1 MRLLPTRVPLKLTT
15 KWKLLFLI
23 LTAAVVALTT
33 IFICSY
39 PPTNVHVARRSPSTN
54 FPPPTQNIPHRPKT
68 LLIYNNEQLCSSNTS
83 QANMY
88 NQHRHSWPTKPSA
101 SKTDPAISIV
111 IVVPSRRNNFMQR
124 RLIRQTY
131 GSVRQVNNVNILAV
145 VFVLGSD
152 DDPKDSPTD
161 PNALNVERLRFDD
174 IIVGDLVDTYRSLS
188 RKTIMTY
195 DWLTSY
201 CSEADLVLKTDD
213 DVMVDIFKLTAE
225 LGKWTPAEL
234 QSFKFWCGVHSPE
247 TIERNPESIYYVSPA
262 EYGREKFPKHC
273 AGVGYVATMHV
284 IRLIADEISKSF
296 LGPICTHEDVFMTG
310 IVPEKINS
318 DGHEPPIERVNKIR
332 EWIFYIDENNPNVD
346 GHYIW
351 IVSNEAFNKPVDF
364 DEFRQRSGTRVF
376 YLLQHDVDF
385 EWKFMRLWYLVVN
398 SFRHEEATIKSDI
411 E

>member
-1 MRLLPTRVPLKLTT
+1 MRLHCTRVPLKLTT
-15 KWKLLFLI
+15 KWKLLYLVS
-23 LTAAVVALTT
+23 TAAVVALYT
-33 IFICSY
+33 IFIYWS
-39 PPTNVHVARRSPSTN
+39 PPTNVHIACR
-54 FPPPTQNIPHRPKT
+54 FLPPTQNIPHRPKT

-83 QANMY
+83 YA
-88 NQHRHSWPTKPSA
+88 NQHRHRYPTKSSA
-101 SKTDPAISIV
+101 NETDPAISIV

-131 GSVRQVNNVNILAV
+131 GSIRQVNNVNILAV

-152 DDPKDSPTD
+152 DDPKDSRTD
-161 PNALNVERLRFDD
+161 LDELDAERVRLGD
-174 IIVGDLVDTYRSLS
+174 IIVVDLVDTYRNLS

-201 CSEADLVLKTDD
+201 CSEADLVVKTDD

-234 QSFKFWCGVHSPE
+234 QSFKFWCGVHSLE
-247 TIERNPESIYYVSPA
+247 TIERNPESIYYVSPE
-262 EYGREKFPKHC
+262 EYDNDKFPKHC

-296 LGPICTHEDVFMTG
+296 LGPICTHEDAFMTG

-318 DGHEPPIERVNKIR
+318 DGHEPPIERVDKIGA
-332 EWIFYIDENNPNVD
+332 WIFYVDENNPNED

-351 IVSNEAFNKPVDF
+351 MVSNDTLDKPVDF

-376 YLLQHDVDF
+376 YLLQHDADF
-385 EWKFMRLWYLVVN
+385 ERKFMRLWYLVVN
-398 SFRHEEATIKSDI
+398 LFGHEEATIKSDI